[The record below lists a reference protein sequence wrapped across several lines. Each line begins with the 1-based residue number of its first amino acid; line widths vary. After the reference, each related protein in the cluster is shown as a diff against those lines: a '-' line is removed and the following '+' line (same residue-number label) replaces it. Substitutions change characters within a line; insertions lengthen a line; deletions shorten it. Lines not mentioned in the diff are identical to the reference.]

1 MQRYI
6 VSNTVMRLARVGAP
20 RFLSSGNITYS
31 GGQASEGQGGYY
43 ASGGARAIQPPAV
56 AGKKSDLLAQI
67 ADVDKV
73 ASVMD
78 ELENLETLV
87 DGESADGISG
97 KNIEL
102 RQSIKKLMTAGDFL
116 ESLSRLEVQGSPVW
130 GLSESERDM
139 IILAREKVHS
149 S

>member
-1 MQRYI
+1 MQ
-6 VSNTVMRLARVGAP
+6 
-20 RFLSSGNITYS
+20 YS